1 MLEIKGEEFKL
12 EACIQFTLLQKI
24 LIKLSERDQEQQ
36 DKIDELEKKL
46 KNFENLQKK
55 INEINGKKFETIE
68 SNILKLAEGN
78 TNIEKTTIINVIKNK
93 DDNDNDNDN
102 KDDNDNDNKDD
113 KLENKKEKQLNEK
126 EIDYIEKEEQENEKE
141 EKDEKSKSEIN
152 DSEDK
157 KEEKENKT
165 NKKEENES
173 NNNINE
179 NEELENEE
187 EIKISSQ
194 QNIIG
199 INNLNSD
206 NNNNNNENNQMRS
219 NNTNNT
225 NNNNTNNSNSEL
237 FSLLNKRI
245 HQCEKKIEELQKS
258 SKIHN
263 TLSNEININ
272 KNGIIDANKEI
283 ENLKKIISDL
293 EAKLKQA
300 KEELNSMK
308 VKVEDF
314 NIYDMFKDNGEGN
327 LDTCKLLVMNL
338 EKKVFTK
345 FDQVDSREKA
355 IEGDL
360 FKNKNDIT
368 NCLNSNDLLKRE
380 NENMKKL
387 FEDLLK
393 DFNEHKEDSTNK
405 FNDINNKIDDL
416 YSKLSNAPNKSENNN
431 NIGFDEN
438 KVKELINNSL
448 NDLENKLMDNVNKI
462 IEKLKS
468 QLLDLKNN
476 LSLREQDLQLITNL
490 QNNLSELEGEL
501 KNKPNKDLT
510 DNIYERL
517 LKLEEEIKKKA
528 TKYDLEEFNERL
540 YQLEERSKNHSNII
554 DTLNEA
560 VDKLRS
566 EMSLVVRKIEF
577 LTGEYSKLAF
587 NQGDSSNKNAV
598 AFDFSKIVDIQK
610 FNETIKAIYQKLEH
624 LKYNVETHQRNIDDI
639 FERLK
644 HTPTEE
650 DFIQF
655 QNLLKAMIEDLKV
668 YCNKRYGDKID
679 IQKNFRYIE
688 TQIKSILENNKN
700 RNEGET
706 WLLAKKPMNG
716 YLCASCE
723 SYIKDLNTKNEYVPW
738 NRYPQ
743 RDDKQY
749 RMGHGFS
756 RMLQMVNA
764 DLLKSQE
771 MREQY
776 KSGNLSDDEK
786 NEGRIQSGKNRE
798 IKLPLVSNQRGHSA
812 FNKSNNDNNIN
823 KNSNRNIA
831 NYNEANSNNNKGSF
845 RMDPIKIDQSLKHI
859 EINYSGN
866 DINDPF
872 KDGLQSENQPKITRI
887 IKKNKG
893 INSSTSLD
901 NSDSK
906 INNSD
911 YIPSLTEPNQ

>member
-24 LIKLSERDQEQQ
+24 LIKLSETDQEQQ

-93 DDNDNDNDN
+93 EDDNDNDG
-102 KDDNDNDNKDD
+102 KDE

-206 NNNNNNENNQMRS
+206 NNNNDNENNQMRS

-345 FDQVDSREKA
+345 FDQIDSREKA

-380 NENMKKL
+380 NEN
-387 FEDLLK
+387 
-393 DFNEHKEDSTNK
+393 
-405 FNDINNKIDDL
+405 
-416 YSKLSNAPNKSENNN
+416 
-431 NIGFDEN
+431 
-438 KVKELINNSL
+438 
-448 NDLENKLMDNVNKI
+448 
-462 IEKLKS
+462 
-468 QLLDLKNN
+468 
-476 LSLREQDLQLITNL
+476 
-490 QNNLSELEGEL
+490 
-501 KNKPNKDLT
+501 
-510 DNIYERL
+510 
-517 LKLEEEIKKKA
+517 
-528 TKYDLEEFNERL
+528 
-540 YQLEERSKNHSNII
+540 
-554 DTLNEA
+554 
-560 VDKLRS
+560 
-566 EMSLVVRKIEF
+566 
-577 LTGEYSKLAF
+577 
-587 NQGDSSNKNAV
+587 
-598 AFDFSKIVDIQK
+598 
-610 FNETIKAIYQKLEH
+610 
-624 LKYNVETHQRNIDDI
+624 
-639 FERLK
+639 
-644 HTPTEE
+644 
-650 DFIQF
+650 
-655 QNLLKAMIEDLKV
+655 
-668 YCNKRYGDKID
+668 
-679 IQKNFRYIE
+679 
-688 TQIKSILENNKN
+688 
-700 RNEGET
+700 
-706 WLLAKKPMNG
+706 
-716 YLCASCE
+716 
-723 SYIKDLNTKNEYVPW
+723 
-738 NRYPQ
+738 
-743 RDDKQY
+743 
-749 RMGHGFS
+749 
-756 RMLQMVNA
+756 
-764 DLLKSQE
+764 
-771 MREQY
+771 
-776 KSGNLSDDEK
+776 
-786 NEGRIQSGKNRE
+786 
-798 IKLPLVSNQRGHSA
+798 
-812 FNKSNNDNNIN
+812 
-823 KNSNRNIA
+823 
-831 NYNEANSNNNKGSF
+831 
-845 RMDPIKIDQSLKHI
+845 
-859 EINYSGN
+859 
-866 DINDPF
+866 
-872 KDGLQSENQPKITRI
+872 
-887 IKKNKG
+887 KKNY
-893 INSSTSLD
+893 L
-901 NSDSK
+901 K
-906 INNSD
+906 I
-911 YIPSLTEPNQ
+911 Y

>member
-24 LIKLSERDQEQQ
+24 LIKLSERVQEQQ

-55 INEINGKKFETIE
+55 INEINEKKFETIE

-93 DDNDNDNDN
+93 EDDNDNDN

-173 NNNINE
+173 NNNKNE

-206 NNNNNNENNQMRS
+206 NNNNDNENNQMRS

-345 FDQVDSREKA
+345 FDQIDSREKA

-431 NIGFDEN
+431 NVGFDEN

-476 LSLREQDLQLITNL
+476 LSLSEQDLQLITNL

-501 KNKPNKDLT
+501 KNKTNKDLT

-540 YQLEERSKNHSNII
+540 YQLEEKSKNHSNII

-831 NYNEANSNNNKGSF
+831 NYNEPNSNNNKGSF

-859 EINYSGN
+859 EISYSGN

>member
-93 DDNDNDNDN
+93 EDDNDNDG
-102 KDDNDNDNKDD
+102 KDE

-173 NNNINE
+173 NNNKNE

-206 NNNNNNENNQMRS
+206 NNNNDNENNQMRS

-345 FDQVDSREKA
+345 FDQIDSREKA

-431 NIGFDEN
+431 NVGFDEN

-476 LSLREQDLQLITNL
+476 LSLSEQDLQLITNL

-501 KNKPNKDLT
+501 KNKTNKDLT

-540 YQLEERSKNHSNII
+540 YQLEEKSKNHSNII

-831 NYNEANSNNNKGSF
+831 NYNEPNSNNNKGSF

-859 EINYSGN
+859 EISYSGN